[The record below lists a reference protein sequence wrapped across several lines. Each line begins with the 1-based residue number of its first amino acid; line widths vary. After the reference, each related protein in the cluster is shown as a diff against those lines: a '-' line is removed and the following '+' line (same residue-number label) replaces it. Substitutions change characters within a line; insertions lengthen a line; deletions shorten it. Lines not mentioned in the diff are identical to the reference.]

1 LRKGNLWNF
10 EEEEEEGFS
19 LISWLW
25 GLRVGEEWGG
35 GRDWDGCDE
44 EGRVE
49 DGGSAVWIVRAALN
63 MTWLKGTGI
72 R

>member
-1 LRKGNLWNF
+1 
-10 EEEEEEGFS
+10 
-19 LISWLW
+19 
-25 GLRVGEEWGG
+25 VWGG